1 MLTLILMIFVFSFL
15 CKIAWILF
23 KATWGITKF
32 ILGIIFLPLFII
44 LAIVGGLVYLILP
57 ALIIIG
63 IVALIGNL
71 TTA

>member
-63 IVALIGNL
+63 IVALIGKL
-71 TTA
+71 TTS

>member
-63 IVALIGNL
+63 IVALIGKL
-71 TTA
+71 TTT

>member
-1 MLTLILMIFVFSFL
+1 MLTLILLVCIFSFL

-32 ILGIIFLPLFII
+32 VLGVVFLPLFIVI
-44 LAIVGGLVYLILP
+44 AIVGGLLYLILP
-57 ALIIIG
+57 ALIILG
-63 IVALIGNL
+63 IVALIGKL